1 MKVIAVNGSPR
12 QKGWNTVTMLES
24 VLEGARTAG
33 ADTELIQLYGLEFS
47 GCLSC
52 FSCKKLDRREDG
64 FCAVQD
70 DLTPI
75 LAMIRETCDALVLG
89 TPVYYGC
96 ETAAARAFLERLC
109 YPNTKY
115 DKERTS
121 LFPRRIPT
129 GLIYT
134 MNVKQEALADYGYEA
149 QFEKTRSLLER
160 MLGPCELLLS
170 TGTMQYSDYAKYES
184 GIFDPEARIKRH
196 NEVFPQDCER
206 ARELGARMGGEIGNG

>member
-24 VLEGARTAG
+24 ALEGARSAG
-33 ADTELIQLYGLEFS
+33 AETELIQLYGLDFS

-52 FSCKKLDRREDG
+52 FSCKKLNRKQDG
-64 FCAVQD
+64 FCAIQD
-70 DLTPI
+70 DLTPV
-75 LAMIRETCDALVLG
+75 LASIRENCGALVLG

-96 ETAAARAFLERLC
+96 ETAAVRAFLERLC

-115 DKERTS
+115 DKARTS

-134 MNVKQEALADYGYEA
+134 MNVSQEVLADYGYEA

-160 MLGPCELLLS
+160 MLGPCQLLLA

-184 GIFDPEARIKRH
+184 EMFDPQARIKRH
-196 NEVFPQDCER
+196 DEVFPQDCER
-206 ARELGARMGGEIGNG
+206 ARELGARMATEEGS